1 MAMAPTGY
9 DGTVPR
15 VDDGERLVAGAD
27 VFGRD
32 GERVGTVADI
42 GRGYFLVQDGLFAIR
57 SMYLPRSIVARV
69 DEYGVHLALTK
80 GEAESM
86 ARRDLPAEGDA
97 WYGAQPSG
105 VSPARVRVIEIPL
118 REQVLV
124 TQALATVTREV
135 RLRKGV
141 TQHVERVAATVR
153 RDDVRVET
161 ERNGTETAPGTST
174 MGNARTM
181 FRP

>member
-1 MAMAPTGY
+1 MAMAPAGY

-15 VDDGERLVAGAD
+15 ADDDERILAGAD

-42 GRGYFLVQDGLFAIR
+42 GRGYFLVQDGLFTIK

-69 DEYGVHLALTK
+69 DEEGVHLSVAK
-80 GEAESM
+80 VEAVSM
-86 ARRDLPAEGDA
+86 ARQELPDAGDT
-97 WYGAQPSG
+97 WYGAPPSG
-105 VSPARVRVIEIPL
+105 VSPASVRVIEIPL

-124 TQALATVTREV
+124 TEAVPTVTSEV
-135 RLRKGV
+135 HLRKGV
-141 TQHVERVAATVR
+141 TQQSERVAATVR
-153 RDDVRVET
+153 REAAHVEM
-161 ERNGTETAPGTST
+161 ERDGTATAPDASST
-174 MGNARTM
+174 AAARTP